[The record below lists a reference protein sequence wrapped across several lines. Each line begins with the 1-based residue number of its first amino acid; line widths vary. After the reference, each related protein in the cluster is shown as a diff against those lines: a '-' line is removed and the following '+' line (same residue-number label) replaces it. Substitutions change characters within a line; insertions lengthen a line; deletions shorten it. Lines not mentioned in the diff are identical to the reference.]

1 MPVIVI
7 EVILIFGGVLLFG
20 WWQLRDLDR
29 EKRRRESAA
38 KNPVNS
44 PAPEQETR
52 P

>member
-29 EKRRRESAA
+29 EKRKRDL
-38 KNPVNS
+38 KQ
-44 PAPEQETR
+44 PEQET
-52 P
+52 PP

>member
-20 WWQLRDLDR
+20 WWQLRDLER
-29 EKRRRESAA
+29 EKRKRQTTR
-38 KNPVNS
+38 KPD
-44 PAPEQETR
+44 QEIQ